1 LGHNKKFSHISL
13 CFFVRVFV
21 GDFSSYGRSS
31 IHQSNPDPQSS
42 DVLKPGPFF
51 AGEIPI
57 DAGEH
62 DEIF

>member
-1 LGHNKKFSHISL
+1 V
-13 CFFVRVFV
+13 FFVRVFV